1 MGASGVG
8 TSTLGVALSK
18 RLPHTHLDTDNYYWL
33 DKFTKKREIPERRKL
48 LEKDLTINEK
58 WILSGAVCGW
68 GDNLKSYFDLVVFL
82 WIPQEIR
89 LERLRH
95 REFQRY
101 GNEVLAGGSKY
112 EQSKAF

>member
-33 DKFTKKREIPERRKL
+33 DKFTKKEKFLKEESCLK
-48 LEKDLTINEK
+48 KDLTINEK

-68 GDNLKSYFDLVVFL
+68 GDNLKVTLTLSSSYGFHK
-82 WIPQEIR
+82 IYG
-89 LERLRH
+89 LRD
-95 REFQRY
+95 
-101 GNEVLAGGSKY
+101 
-112 EQSKAF
+112 

>member
-1 MGASGVG
+1 MNNIHILGASGVG

-18 RLPHTHLDTDNYYWL
+18 HLPHTHLDTDDYYWT

-68 GDNLKSYFDLVVFL
+68 GDDLKVILTLSSSYGFRK
-82 WIPQEIR
+82 IYG
-89 LERLRH
+89 LRD
-95 REFQRY
+95 
-101 GNEVLAGGSKY
+101 
-112 EQSKAF
+112 